1 MLDRMNHTGLLALA
15 TSITK
20 GLFMT
25 CHGTI
30 ELRDLKLDT
39 QIGSYG
45 PEDVIPD
52 AHCLDLTL
60 SISPQLILIDQ
71 DRMSEVFDYDPLIA
85 EIDKL
90 ARDGHYETQETLI
103 TRILAACASYP
114 QIESAEIVLRKSP
127 VRSGSGTL
135 GVRLFADAETLAGMR

>member
-1 MLDRMNHTGLLALA
+1 
-15 TSITK
+15 
-20 GLFMT
+20 MT

-71 DRMSEVFDYDPLIA
+71 DRMSEVFDSLVL
-85 EIDKL
+85 KL
-90 ARDGHYETQETLI
+90 KI
-103 TRILAACASYP
+103 FK
-114 QIESAEIVLRKSP
+114 V
-127 VRSGSGTL
+127 
-135 GVRLFADAETLAGMR
+135 